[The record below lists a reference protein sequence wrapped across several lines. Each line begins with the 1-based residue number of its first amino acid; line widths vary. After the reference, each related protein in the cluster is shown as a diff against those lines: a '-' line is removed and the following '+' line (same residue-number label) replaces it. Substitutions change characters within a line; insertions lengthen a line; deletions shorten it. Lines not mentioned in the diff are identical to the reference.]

1 MASAPVFIF
10 RQLASRHA
18 FPCVYISRFILL
30 CGAFV
35 VLVVVVFLAGLS
47 SAAHMIGSLV

>member
-1 MASAPVFIF
+1 MGFAPVFIF

-35 VLVVVVFLAGLS
+35 ILVLVFLSGLS
-47 SAAHMIGSLV
+47 SAARMIASLV